1 MLIFAGSGVTP
12 EGLPEPAAKHS
23 RRAAWGSRGAGSGAL
38 GYEVCSA
45 GLCCGRSGC
54 LSSAPCATSSSSMVV
69 TFLSC
74 PRSGMRPAVL
84 ADAGRHRLVEVGQRV
99 VGDVYDLE
107 GRHRR
112 AARRCRGSSEQLCR
126 PYGPGVCCR
135 VRSGATDA
143 ARARPWIHRPDPVRH
158 ASVITAMQGRTAT
171 HRDPQWDT
179 RKTVQEVGNT
189 QLTGRF
195 CWWWQVLDPG
205 SVRLGQR
212 FTEPLASPTA
222 MGKRARVNG
231 LEPSMCGQACGRS
244 LVIPADRL
252 LSAVGAALLVSFP
265 ARGHSGA

>member
-12 EGLPEPAAKHS
+12 EGLPEPTAKHS

-45 GLCCGRSGC
+45 GLCWGRSGC

-84 ADAGRHRLVEVGQRV
+84 ADAGRHRLVEVGERV
-99 VGDVYDLE
+99 GGDVYDLE

-112 AARRCRGSSEQLCR
+112 AGLRCGRSSEELCR

-158 ASVITAMQGRTAT
+158 ASVTTAMQGRTAT
-171 HRDPQWDT
+171 HYDPQWDT
-179 RKTVQEVGNT
+179 TKTTQEAGNT
-189 QLTGRF
+189 QLTGHFR
-195 CWWWQVLDPG
+195 WSRQVLGSNPG
-205 SVRLGQR
+205 RLGQR
-212 FTEPLASPTA
+212 FTEPLAPGFRWPAVLGEEPAMSPDDDWWSDSKA
-222 MGKRARVNG
+222 SARPHNT
-231 LEPSMCGQACGRS
+231 
-244 LVIPADRL
+244 
-252 LSAVGAALLVSFP
+252 
-265 ARGHSGA
+265 